1 MMFRDAARRNVL
13 LLALCQALAM
23 MGTNIQFLT
32 ASLVGDMLLVNHKA
46 LATLPISLQMTGAML
61 ATIPASL
68 LMARIGRR
76 LGFTLGAI
84 FGAIGAATSTAAI
97 FAGSFPL
104 FCLGTM
110 LAGLYQG
117 FAIFYRFA
125 AADTADAA
133 FRPKAV
139 SLVMAGGV
147 LAALF
152 GPETAKWSRAFF
164 EPVLF
169 AGCYAV
175 IVCLCLAT
183 MVLLQFVR
191 IPRPAAVS
199 LTGGQSLRRIFRRP
213 AFLAAASSAMIAYAV
228 MNFVMTATPLAVTGC
243 GLAFGDAAF
252 VIQWHV
258 LGMYAPSFFTGHLI
272 ARFGHARVMLT
283 GIGLLALALATN
295 LSGISLFHFWLALL
309 CLGVGWNFLFVGATA
324 LLTTAHS
331 PQERAKVQAA
341 NDFLVFG
348 MVSVGSFTSGAVI
361 GHFGWTW
368 VNLAPLPLLLVAACI
383 VLAWRRRPAAAVA

>member
-1 MMFRDAARRNVL
+1 MILGTVARRNVL
-13 LLALCQALAM
+13 VLALCQALAM

-32 ASLVGDMLLVNHKA
+32 ASLVGAMLLVSDKA

-76 LGFTLGAI
+76 LGFTLGAMI
-84 FGAIGAATSTAAI
+84 GAIGASIATAAI
-97 FAGSFPL
+97 FAGSFAL
-104 FCLGTM
+104 FCLGTT
-110 LAGLYQG
+110 LAGCYQG

-125 AADTADAA
+125 AADTADAV

-147 LAALF
+147 IAALF
-152 GPETAKWSRAFF
+152 GPEMAKWSRGLFD
-164 EPVLF
+164 PIVF
-169 AGCYAV
+169 AGCYVV
-175 IVCLCLAT
+175 IVALCLAT
-183 MVLLQFVR
+183 VALLQFVR

-199 LTGGQSLRRIFRRP
+199 LTGGQPLRQIIRRP
-213 AFLAAASSAMIAYAV
+213 AFLTAAASAMIAYAV
-228 MNFVMTATPLAVTGC
+228 MNFVMTATPLAVIGC
-243 GLAFGDAAF
+243 GLPFEDAAL

-283 GIGLLALALATN
+283 GVALLAAALATN
-295 LSGISLFHFWLALL
+295 LAGVSLAHFWLGLVLL
-309 CLGVGWNFLFVGATA
+309 GLGWNFLFVGATA
-324 LLTTAHS
+324 LLTTAHTAE
-331 PQERAKVQAA
+331 ERAKVQAA
-341 NDFLVFG
+341 NDFMVFG
-348 MVSVGSFTSGAVI
+348 MVSIGSFSSGAVI

-368 VNLAPLPLLLVAACI
+368 VNLVPLPLVLVGAL
-383 VLAWRRRPAAAVA
+383 VVFAWRRRPAAVAA

>member
-1 MMFRDAARRNVL
+1 MILGNAARRNVL

-23 MGTNIQFLT
+23 TGTSIQFLT
-32 ASLVGDMLLVNHKA
+32 ASLVGAMLLVEGKS

-76 LGFTLGAI
+76 LGFTLGAT
-84 FGAIGAATSTAAI
+84 IGACGAAIAAAAI
-97 FAGSFPL
+97 FAGSFAF
-104 FCLGTM
+104 FCLGAT
-110 LAGLYQG
+110 LTGCYQG

-147 LAALF
+147 ISALL
-152 GPETAKWSRAFF
+152 GPEAAKWSRGLF
-164 EPVLF
+164 EPILF
-169 AGCYAV
+169 AGCYVV
-175 IVCLCLAT
+175 IVVLCLSTIA
-183 MVLLQFVR
+183 LLQLVR
-191 IPRPAAVS
+191 IPKPAALS
-199 LTGGQSLRRIFRRP
+199 LAGGERLSRIVRRP
-213 AFLAAASSAMIAYAV
+213 VFLAAAASGMIAYVV
-228 MNFVMTATPLAVTGC
+228 MNFVMTATPLAVIGC
-243 GLAFGDAAF
+243 GLPFESAAL

-272 ARFGHARVMLT
+272 ARLGHARIMLT
-283 GIGLLALALATN
+283 GIGLLAAALATN
-295 LSGISLFHFWLALL
+295 LGGVSLAHFWLGLIF
-309 CLGVGWNFLFVGATA
+309 LGVGWNFLFVGATA
-324 LLTTAHS
+324 LLTTAHTAA
-331 PQERAKVQAA
+331 ERAKVQAT
-341 NDFLVFG
+341 NDFLIFG

-368 VNLAPLPLLLVAACI
+368 INLAPLPLLLVAALI
-383 VLAWRRRPAAAVA
+383 VLAWRRRAAPVAA